1 VVPLFERMSGGGAG
15 FDVVEVG
22 VGAGVC
28 MIEELKY
35 VSRSRLNLGLS
46 HEPLG
51 VGRPACYSG

>member
-1 VVPLFERMSGGGAG
+1 VLWSKVRKSGDP
-15 FDVVEVG
+15 DVVEVG